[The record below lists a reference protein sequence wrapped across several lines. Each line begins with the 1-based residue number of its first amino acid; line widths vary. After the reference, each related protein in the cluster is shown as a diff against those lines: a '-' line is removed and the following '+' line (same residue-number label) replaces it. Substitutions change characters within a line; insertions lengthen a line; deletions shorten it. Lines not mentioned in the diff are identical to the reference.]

1 MKEPTLQAYTPQL
14 PPLPFFLFLSVFLYR
29 LNYFLLHLVSY
40 FTKVSRKF
48 VILVRAF
55 EIY

>member
-14 PPLPFFLFLSVFLYR
+14 PPLPFFHFLSVFLYR
-29 LNYFLLHLVSY
+29 LNYSLLHLVSY